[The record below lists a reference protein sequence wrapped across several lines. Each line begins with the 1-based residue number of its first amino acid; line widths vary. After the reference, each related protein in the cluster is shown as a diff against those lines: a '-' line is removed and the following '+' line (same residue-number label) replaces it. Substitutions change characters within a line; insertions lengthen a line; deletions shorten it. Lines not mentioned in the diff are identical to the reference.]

1 MVEAVAKKQDFVEP
15 RANQVLKARQD
26 LRQVLQK
33 KLEGQTS
40 IYEHVVKVVD
50 RIVQSCPDRAIE
62 RFEEISYLIKNSGSL
77 NVEDFVRCSDER
89 EYSRH
94 CDSMAEGTKDDI
106 AKLRTLFPAS
116 QPAAAAGEEGEGEAA
131 GPMLGLVQDLPA
143 LNRHV
148 FNQAGIELGEYGS
161 VILAK
166 SLKTLAGQCEARSLK
181 LWGKISGTVSDYY
194 IVEALEAKNLPEDTR
209 PEGGEARGQGVNEY
223 TYYVAN

>member
-77 NVEDFVRCSDER
+77 NVEDFVRCSD
-89 EYSRH
+89 
-94 CDSMAEGTKDDI
+94 
-106 AKLRTLFPAS
+106 
-116 QPAAAAGEEGEGEAA
+116 
-131 GPMLGLVQDLPA
+131 
-143 LNRHV
+143 
-148 FNQAGIELGEYGS
+148 
-161 VILAK
+161 
-166 SLKTLAGQCEARSLK
+166 
-181 LWGKISGTVSDYY
+181 
-194 IVEALEAKNLPEDTR
+194 
-209 PEGGEARGQGVNEY
+209 
-223 TYYVAN
+223 